1 MLKSL
6 GLYLIPRLNGKVFFG
21 TNFEIFHNFG
31 PIGEKTTG
39 MPKLIMK
46 WNLIRPSSSIIP
58 EIFVFGQEDLA
69 EKNDLQVTKKSC
81 FFTYKILECKMLQK
95 LDFWRHFVS
104 RCHKLRQDANIGRVQ
119 Q

>member
-6 GLYLIPRLNGKVFFG
+6 DLYLILRLNGKVFFG

-58 EIFVFGQEDLA
+58 ESFVFGQEDLA
-69 EKNDLQVTKKSC
+69 EKNEFQVTKKSS
-81 FFTYKILECKMLQK
+81 FLAKWFLRE
-95 LDFWRHFVS
+95 S
-104 RCHKLRQDANIGRVQ
+104 RIPFKRMNSQVETF
-119 Q
+119 